1 MKNWLTPLLL
11 VLSLFALGACSSNSD
26 IISTGLKIELTRVE
40 RDHDGAIHV
49 TWRVRNPNV
58 VSYLIDRSIHRVKLD
73 GVVLGTINDNARL
86 GVPPQ
91 SPAER
96 TSVIQAAGAMGAEQF
111 AQLAA
116 KGSASYQVESTI
128 QLLLYD
134 DEISKSSLSNSGT
147 VSVVAK

>member
-11 VLSLFALGACSSNSD
+11 VVSLFILGACTSSSE

-40 RDHDGAIHV
+40 RASDGTISV

-73 GVVLGTINDNARL
+73 GLVLGTITDTARL
-86 GVPPQ
+86 GVPAQ

-96 TSVIQAAGAMGAEQF
+96 TSVIAPNGAMSADQF
-111 AQLAA
+111 AQLAT
-116 KGSASYQVESTI
+116 KGTASYQVDSTVY
-128 QLLLYD
+128 LLIYD
-134 DEISKSSLSNSGT
+134 DEITKASLSGAGT
-147 VSVVAK
+147 VSVGAK